1 MGNQILI
8 NQCHNTLTIFG
19 NINNIKK
26 AKFVLINQ
34 VLQYFN
40 YIWQY
45 YSKNEMKKRNI
56 LNILHMYSREKKVKE
71 TTVPN
76 TKQAASDK
84 INNMLVFHL
93 FLKLFRRLMKKM
105 MVDDVMVKVVSG
117 GRVVMAYR

>member
-1 MGNQILI
+1 LGKQILI

-76 TKQAASDK
+76 TKQAASEY
-84 INNMLVFHL
+84 HT
-93 FLKLFRRLMKKM
+93 
-105 MVDDVMVKVVSG
+105 
-117 GRVVMAYR
+117 

>member
-1 MGNQILI
+1 MGKQILI

-19 NINNIKK
+19 NINK

-76 TKQAASDK
+76 TKQAASEY
-84 INNMLVFHL
+84 HT
-93 FLKLFRRLMKKM
+93 
-105 MVDDVMVKVVSG
+105 
-117 GRVVMAYR
+117 